1 MYAIKQF
8 YLKLFN
14 AKTTMK
20 DKTMMCDETKNE
32 CCNHADP
39 PWEGPQVIPAQIRR
53 VDNLIFR
60 KINQFARENDVEQA
74 TPMHGWIIG
83 YLYRHRDTPV
93 FQRDIEREF
102 SITRST
108 VTNILQLME
117 RKGYIERRSVPQ
129 DARLKQLVLTEEG
142 ICFLYKERSLQ
153 ERQQMIAAVAGVT
166 AIGLRHDPKDTLRL
180 RQQGLIAL
188 PEDLGIR
195 RTDATR
201 ELLAA
206 KSVADL
212 VEWSGGLY
220 NPPAKFRSW

>member
-83 YLYRHRDTPV
+83 YLYRHRHTALLHHC
-93 FQRDIEREF
+93 
-102 SITRST
+102 SAS
-108 VTNILQLME
+108 
-117 RKGYIERRSVPQ
+117 
-129 DARLKQLVLTEEG
+129 
-142 ICFLYKERSLQ
+142 RSLFSS
-153 ERQQMIAAVAGVT
+153 RSSSVFSSAVSS
-166 AIGLRHDPKDTLRL
+166 P
-180 RQQGLIAL
+180 
-188 PEDLGIR
+188 
-195 RTDATR
+195 AT
-201 ELLAA
+201 
-206 KSVADL
+206 
-212 VEWSGGLY
+212 
-220 NPPAKFRSW
+220 

>member
-32 CCNHADP
+32 CCNHGDP

-60 KINQFARENDVEQA
+60 RINQFARANGVEQA
-74 TPMHGWIIG
+74 TPMHGWIIE
-83 YLYRHRDTPV
+83 YLYRHRNTPV

-142 ICFLYKERSLQ
+142 VRFHENTILSFKQTDDYVASLLT
-153 ERQQMIAAVAGVT
+153 EEENAE
-166 AIGLRHDPKDTLRL
+166 LLRL
-180 RQQGLIAL
+180 LNKLRDAL
-188 PEDLGIR
+188 
-195 RTDATR
+195 
-201 ELLAA
+201 
-206 KSVADL
+206 K
-212 VEWSGGLY
+212 
-220 NPPAKFRSW
+220 

>member
-60 KINQFARENDVEQA
+60 KINQFAR
-74 TPMHGWIIG
+74 
-83 YLYRHRDTPV
+83 
-93 FQRDIEREF
+93 
-102 SITRST
+102 ST

-142 ICFLYKERSLQ
+142 ICFHEKTMLCFHQTDDY
-153 ERQQMIAAVAGVT
+153 VAGLLT
-166 AIGLRHDPKDTLRL
+166 AEENTELLRL
-180 RQQGLIAL
+180 LNKLRDAL
-188 PEDLGIR
+188 Q
-195 RTDATR
+195 
-201 ELLAA
+201 
-206 KSVADL
+206 
-212 VEWSGGLY
+212 
-220 NPPAKFRSW
+220 